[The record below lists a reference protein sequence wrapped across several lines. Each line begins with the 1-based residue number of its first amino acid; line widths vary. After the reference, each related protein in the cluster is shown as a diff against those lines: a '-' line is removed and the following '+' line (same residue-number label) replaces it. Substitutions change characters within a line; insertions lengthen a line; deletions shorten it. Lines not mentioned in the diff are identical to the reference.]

1 MTYESFIELFEKRK
15 AAGRGVSVRCPS
27 HEDGTASLSIG
38 RSRDGGVILKCFA
51 GCRTEDIVARM
62 GLTMKDLFAETKPT
76 PGYKWHPPA
85 VTAATTSSEEPEER
99 PVLDKIYSYTD
110 ALGRE
115 LYQALRLKPKSFR
128 QRHRVGDDW
137 VWNMDG
143 VERVL
148 YRLPE
153 VMKSE
158 TVWIVEGEKD
168 ADNLAALGFCSTCNV
183 GGAGKWLDGYTESL
197 IGKEVV
203 LCGDNDDAGRK
214 HIELV
219 FDSISVK
226 AKSVRIVKLPET
238 IKDASDYIVTFADPA
253 LARLALS
260 ELASA
265 ATPHIGG
272 IRMPVYSMADIEPI
286 YQRQVAQSK
295 SVMLDLGLWLPSLK
309 NAIRPLIP
317 GEVVLLLGDTGTG
330 KSALLQN
337 IAVYSKLTSLFF
349 ELELPPEL
357 MFERFM
363 AIKNNV
369 DCSMVEQEYRTNA
382 MFGPVAMMKFFPNI
396 FICPESG
403 ITAAQLESII
413 LRSELKIGSK
423 PVVVLID
430 YVQLMRGKGDR
441 YEKTSDLAEGLKV
454 IAKTTRTIIVVASQ
468 VSRASSD
475 EEIGIHSGKDSGAL
489 ENSAG
494 LVLGAWRTDKDP
506 KLMEVKVLKSTKG
519 GAGLIVHCNFDG
531 SRMRI
536 TERSKISDEDVPA
549 KSDDYTDR

>member
-27 HEDGTASLSIG
+27 HEDGTASLSVG

-85 VTAATTSSEEPEER
+85 VTTPTKTDEELESR

-128 QRHRVGDDW
+128 QRHKVGNDW
-137 VWNMDG
+137 LWNMDG

-168 ADNLAALGFCSTCNV
+168 AENLAILGFCSTCNV

-197 IGKEVV
+197 VGKEVV

-219 FDSISVK
+219 FESIAPN
-226 AKSVRIVKLPET
+226 AKSVRVVKLPET
-238 IKDASDYIVTFADPA
+238 IKDASDYIATFSDAA
-253 LARLALS
+253 LARLSLS

-272 IRMPVYSMADIEPI
+272 VRMPVYSMADIEPL
-286 YQRQVAQSK
+286 YKRQVDQSQ
-295 SVMLDLGLWLPSLK
+295 SVMLDLGLWLPSFK
-309 NAIRPLIP
+309 NKIRPIVP

-337 IAVYSKLTSLFF
+337 IAVCSGLNSLFF
-349 ELELPPEL
+349 EMELPPEL

-363 AIKNNV
+363 AIQHRL
-369 DCSMVEQEYRTNA
+369 DCSAIEQEYRTNPILGTD
-382 MFGPVAMMKFFPNI
+382 MMMKLFPNI

-403 ITAAQLESII
+403 LTASQLETII
-413 LRSELKIGSK
+413 IRSELKIGSK

-441 YEKTSDLAEGLKV
+441 YEKTSDLSEGLKV

-475 EEIGIHSGKDSGAL
+475 DEIGLHSGKDSGAL

-494 LVLGAWRTDKDP
+494 LVLGAWRTEKDP
-506 KLMEVKVLKSTKG
+506 TLMEVKVLKSTKG
-519 GAGLIVHCNFDG
+519 GAGLIIHCNFDG
-531 SRMRI
+531 SKMRI
-536 TERSKISDEDVPA
+536 TERSKISDDDVPS
-549 KSDDYTDR
+549 KSENYTDR